1 MMHRRRG
8 RVVILLAMGLATA
21 FGAGRSESAERRAPG
36 KRPPVTLK
44 VWIMQNA
51 QYRSA
56 ESFTTLIRP
65 FTQENPQVK
74 VAVTVVPWA
83 EAWNKIQGAI
93 HGGPAP
99 DIMQLGTTWV
109 ATVAATGKLLDISGE
124 YDERLF
130 PPQVLATTTSE
141 APSGAK
147 AQRFAMPWIVDSRAL
162 YYNKAACAL
171 AGVEVKKDLATWA
184 SFKAALK
191 KLKGIEVDGK
201 RMQPFVVP
209 RNNWDVVHTLS
220 WWIWGFGGGFVSR
233 TPEENGINSPGSL
246 AGVEFAIDL
255 VREGLMLNG
264 PENGSMRVIAA
275 MLDKGEVAM
284 AIGYPVA
291 SLVDDRFGVAI
302 LPAGPKGR
310 FTFLGG
316 SALAILKSSKHP
328 EEALALIKLLSDEA
342 VQFAYSNLTGFLP
355 AAAAEYDELALKLD
369 PVRTVFVE
377 QMRYG
382 KSYPSIPQW
391 GTIENLLRDGFNSLW
406 DRVEQ
411 PGAYDE
417 ADVRR
422 RLDELAKKIDAALR
436 TP

>member
-1 MMHRRRG
+1 
-8 RVVILLAMGLATA
+8 
-21 FGAGRSESAERRAPG
+21 
-36 KRPPVTLK
+36 
-44 VWIMQNA
+44 
-51 QYRSA
+51 
-56 ESFTTLIRP
+56 
-65 FTQENPQVK
+65 
-74 VAVTVVPWA
+74 
-83 EAWNKIQGAI
+83 
-93 HGGPAP
+93 
-99 DIMQLGTTWV
+99 
-109 ATVAATGKLLDISGE
+109 
-124 YDERLF
+124 
-130 PPQVLATTTSE
+130 
-141 APSGAK
+141 
-147 AQRFAMPWIVDSRAL
+147 
-162 YYNKAACAL
+162 
-171 AGVEVKKDLATWA
+171 
-184 SFKAALK
+184 
-191 KLKGIEVDGK
+191 
-201 RMQPFVVP
+201 
-209 RNNWDVVHTLS
+209 
-220 WWIWGFGGGFVSR
+220 
-233 TPEENGINSPGSL
+233 
-246 AGVEFAIDL
+246 
-255 VREGLMLNG
+255 
-264 PENGSMRVIAA
+264 

-328 EEALALIKLLSDEA
+328 EEALALIKFLSDEA